1 MKAAVLSFPGSN
13 CDQDLLWATRL
24 VAGATAELVPA
35 SARTLTGFDVVM
47 IPGGF
52 SYGDYLCSGAIAS
65 LAPIMAAV
73 QRFAAAGG
81 YIIGICNGFQILTA
95 AGLLPG
101 ALQSNAQLDFVCAP
115 APLTVVNNS
124 TAFTNA
130 YADGAQITLPIAHGE
145 GNYYADADTLASL
158 ERHHQVVFRYQHNPN
173 GSAHDIAG
181 ITNRAGN
188 VLGMMPHPERAV
200 EAILGGTD
208 GLGVFTSLL
217 TATKEAAYAGR

>member
-130 YADGAQITLPIAHGE
+130 YADGARSPCPLLMVRVTTTRMRIRLRRWSGTTRWFSGTNTIRMGVRMILPALP
-145 GNYYADADTLASL
+145 T
-158 ERHHQVVFRYQHNPN
+158 
-173 GSAHDIAG
+173 
-181 ITNRAGN
+181 
-188 VLGMMPHPERAV
+188 VLVTCWA
-200 EAILGGTD
+200 
-208 GLGVFTSLL
+208 
-217 TATKEAAYAGR
+217 